1 MIKAICLIGPS
12 ASGKTAICEEALKT
26 ASLTFDKVRTATTR
40 SKRPNEKNDAYFFY
54 SEKEFE
60 EKMKQ
65 GEFLET
71 SNYAGQFY
79 GTPISSIQD
88 IVSNG
93 KIALVPIDIN
103 GAMKYKTHF
112 GNDALLVFIY
122 RDKDAVIR
130 AIVERDIPVAEKS
143 RRIMQLDTEY
153 QLMNLCDRCIINN
166 SSLSEAVD
174 LLKLFAK

>member
-12 ASGKTAICEEALKT
+12 ASGKTAICEEALN
-26 ASLTFDKVRTATTR
+26 AAPLLFGKVRTATTR
-40 SKRPNEKNDAYFFY
+40 NKRPNEKDDAYFFY

-65 GEFLET
+65 GQFLET

-79 GTPISSIQD
+79 GTPISSIQE

-93 KIALVPIDIN
+93 KTALVPIDIN
-103 GAMKYKTHF
+103 GAIKYKTHF
-112 GNDALLVFIY
+112 GNDVLIVFVY

-130 AIVERDIPVAEKS
+130 AIVERDIPIAEKS
-143 RRIMQLDTEY
+143 RRIMQLDSEY
-153 QLMNLCDRCIINN
+153 QLMNHCDRCIINN
-166 SSLSEAVD
+166 RSLTDAVE
-174 LLKLFAK
+174 LLKLFAR